1 MHWSKFCSSKP
12 IHVPQGKPHL
22 NLIGNCRAI
31 ICIQKH
37 TEDTALLLKKKMV
50 GSFWY
55 NFIEKNEKGFRFTP
69 HTWFP
74 IIFQRN
80 VSSRT
85 MPNAIQSA
93 TSHNTEKAL
102 LTLLTFSAT
111 KAFLTVIRAPLK
123 HKQKSKKISIKL
135 WRYVVKERE
144 RYVCTVRIFN
154 VRCEKTCLTGNKK

>member
-1 MHWSKFCSSKP
+1 MHWGKFCSSKP
-12 IHVPQGKPHL
+12 IHVPQGKPPL

-31 ICIQKH
+31 ICIQKKN

-123 HKQKSKKISIKL
+123 HKQKSKKLVSSFDVMYL
-135 WRYVVKERE
+135 SKEKDMF
-144 RYVCTVRIFN
+144 VRL
-154 VRCEKTCLTGNKK
+154 EY